1 MTSHLHRCRGGWL
14 AALLVALVFS
24 SLAAPARAQEKS
36 GDPIFDSAVFLLR
49 SAVTPDRRGTFSILM
64 RSLRHLRDPELQPFF
79 KEMVQSDNRVL
90 KIHGIL
96 GLAEL
101 ENPKKVDLSLL
112 AEIKDPATQSE
123 LLGAALDSEV
133 LDPAAAKQV
142 LAWQGLDL
150 DAKVVVAAHLLEK
163 KQFNDVKMLKLA
175 ADTDKWPRKAMAGLL
190 LVQLGDVEGAKILDN
205 LNKTTDP
212 AKDSIRALVLQTAFR
227 FKYERVA
234 PWAAVI
240 AVEPGVGEKLG
251 LLALRTAVRF
261 GDKASLGVMKQQYV
275 SATDAADQMRLALS
289 LLNLSPWLP
298 VDAFTPMVA
307 SGDPLIKQIGL
318 AGQAVAEK
326 RGVVDQLSKLIA
338 MNHPIASA
346 WARGYAL
353 FHAEPAE
360 AVMIYK
366 AIIKAYDGPDRNRA
380 QRLDEANGATQELFE
395 KDAAAATP
403 FLSNILADEKT
414 PAPLLQAILVGLIRV
429 NGGNPVAALPARKD
443 MGDNNASALRLLLLA
458 KNGQSLDEQQLKDFG
473 ILVRGGGAL
482 PEALRIQAAWAYLK
496 LTKQTKPALA
506 KLK

>member
-1 MTSHLHRCRGGWL
+1 ML
-14 AALLVALVFS
+14 AALVFT
-24 SLAAPARAQEKS
+24 SLGAPAAAQEKS
-36 GDPIFDSAVFLLR
+36 GDPNFDSAVFLLR

-64 RSLRHLRDPELQPFF
+64 RSLRHLRDPELKSFF
-79 KEMVQSDNRVL
+79 KDLVQSDNRVL

-133 LDPAAAKQV
+133 LDAAAGKQV

-163 KQFNDVKMLKLA
+163 KQFDDVKLLKLA

-190 LVQLGDVEGAKILDN
+190 LLQLGDPEGGKILDA
-205 LNKTTDP
+205 LNKTADP
-212 AKDSIRALVLQTAFR
+212 TKDGVRSLVLQTAFR

-234 PWAAVI
+234 PWAAAI
-240 AVEPGVGEKLG
+240 AVETGVGEKLG
-251 LLALRTAVRF
+251 LMALRTAVRF
-261 GDKASLGVMKQQYV
+261 GDKGSLGVIKQQYI
-275 SATDAADQMRLALS
+275 SSTDAADQMRLALS
-289 LLNLSPWLP
+289 LLNLAPWVPADLFAP
-298 VDAFTPMVA
+298 LVA
-307 SGDPLIKQIGL
+307 GNDPLIKQIGL
-318 AGQAVAEK
+318 TSQAVANK
-326 RGVVDQLSKLIA
+326 RGVVEEVGKLIA

-346 WARGYAL
+346 WARGYAQ

-366 AIIKAYDGPDRNRA
+366 AIVKAFEGPDRNRA
-380 QRLDEANGATQELFE
+380 QRLDEAIGATQELFE

-403 FLSNILADEKT
+403 FLANILADEKT
-414 PAPLLQAILVGLIRV
+414 PSPLKQAILVGLIRV
-429 NGGNPVAALPARKD
+429 NAGNPVAALPDRKD
-443 MGDNNASALRLLLLA
+443 FNDNNANALRLLLLA
-458 KNGQSLDEQQLKDFG
+458 KNGKSLDEQQLKDFG

-496 LTKQTKPALA
+496 LTRQTGAALA